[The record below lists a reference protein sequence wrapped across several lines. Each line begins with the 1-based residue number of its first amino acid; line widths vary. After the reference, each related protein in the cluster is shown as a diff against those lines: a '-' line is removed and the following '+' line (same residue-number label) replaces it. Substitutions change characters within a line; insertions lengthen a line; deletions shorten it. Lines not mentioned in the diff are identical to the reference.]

1 MDPREQ
7 IKAKIDIVPFIAE
20 HIPLKQAGRNFKALC
35 PFHGEKT
42 PSFVVSPERQIW
54 HCFGCNLGGDIFTF
68 LMEFE
73 KMEFLEAL
81 RTLAKR
87 AGVKLTTLAPSKIE
101 QVKERLFQINHLA
114 SEFYHYL
121 LTEHEVGEKA
131 RDYLK
136 KRGMK
141 KQTIDAFKL
150 GFAPAKWE
158 LLFDYLTRKKGFS
171 AEEIE
176 QAGLII
182 RSQRSEARGQT
193 TQIRNPKYYDRFRD
207 RIIFTLRDHRGNV
220 VGFAGR
226 LLDTQAKEA
235 KYVNTPETPLYHKGE
250 LFYGLDVTREAI
262 KKEDGAII
270 VEGEFDML
278 SSFQAGVAN
287 VVALKG
293 TALTLMQAKL
303 IKRFTQNVAL
313 AFDLDIA
320 GDAAARRGIQMADNE
335 GLNIKVIRAKAGK
348 DPDEVI
354 RKNPLAWK
362 KAIKAA
368 VSVYDFLID
377 SALSRFDKETP
388 EGKKHIADEV
398 LPSIW
403 AISNE
408 IVKAHFI
415 KRLSAELDTT
425 EEVIVKQMEKLEKP
439 ALAVAQQVTKPKPT
453 TRQQVIEEY
462 LMALLLQKG
471 DKALLEKVHP
481 MLEANLLQSQVLEKV
496 LHLLLAFY
504 ERQQPFDIK
513 KFVKDIPKELLP
525 TVDRLY
531 LIDTEP
537 IAKDDVPFEIE
548 QALREL
554 KVLLLRRK
562 MEEVA
567 AQLKK
572 MEKEQSRRGF
582 SSLEREFSVLS
593 TRLSKLTG
601 SVH

>member
-7 IKAKIDIVPFIAE
+7 IKAKIDIVPFIQE
-20 HIPLKQAGRNFKALC
+20 HIPLKQTGRNFKALC

-54 HCFGCNLGGDIFTF
+54 HCFGCGKGGDIFTF

-73 KMEFLEAL
+73 KIEFVEAL
-81 RTLAKR
+81 RTLAQR
-87 AGVKLTTLAPSKIE
+87 AGVKLTTLAPSKTE
-101 QVKERLFQINHLA
+101 QTKERLFQINHLA

-136 KRGMK
+136 KRGIK
-141 KQTIDAFKL
+141 RQTVDSFKL
-150 GFAPAKWE
+150 GFAPNKWE
-158 LLFDYLTRKKGFS
+158 LLFEYLTRKKGFS
-171 AEEIE
+171 ADEIE
-176 QAGLII
+176 QTGLII
-182 RSQRSEARGQT
+182 KSQ
-193 TQIRNPKYYDRFRD
+193 KFYDRFRN
-207 RIIFTLRDHRGNV
+207 RIMFTLRDHRGNV

-226 LLDTQAKEA
+226 LLDSDPSAGSGQVQA
-235 KYVNTPETPLYHKGE
+235 KYVNTPETTLYHKGE

-262 KKEDGAII
+262 KKEDSAII

-320 GDAAARRGIQMADNE
+320 GDAAARRGIQIADNE
-335 GLNIKVIRAKAGK
+335 GLNIKVIRATAGK
-348 DPDEVI
+348 DPDDVI
-354 RKNPLAWK
+354 RKNPLGWK

-377 SALSRFDKETP
+377 SAIRRFNKETP
-388 EGKKHIADEV
+388 EGKKQITDEV
-398 LPSIW
+398 LPSISS
-403 AISNE
+403 IGNE

-415 KRLSAELDTT
+415 KRVAVELDTS
-425 EEVIVKQMEKLEKP
+425 EEVVVKQMEKLEKP
-439 ALAVAQQVTKPKPT
+439 TLVAAPATMTKPKPT
-453 TRQQVIEEY
+453 TRQQVLEEY
-462 LMALLLQKG
+462 LMALILQKG
-471 DKALLEKVHP
+471 DRALIEKVHP
-481 MLEANLLQSQVLEKV
+481 KLEANLLQSTVLEKV
-496 LHLLLAFY
+496 LHMLLAFY
-504 ERQQPFDIK
+504 EKEEVFAIG
-513 KFVKDIPKELLP
+513 KFVKDVPIELLP

-531 LIDTEP
+531 LIDTEA
-537 IAKDDVPFEIE
+537 IAKEDVPFEVE
-548 QALREL
+548 QAIREL

-567 AQLKK
+567 IQLKK
-572 MEKEQSRRGF
+572 MEKEQNRRALTT
-582 SSLEREFSVLS
+582 LERQFSVLS